1 MNIFESAKRYSQGKT
16 NDFKIWEITWK
27 AWKIVKKYKIW
38 DILNPFR
45 SFHWNKKTSGKIAF
59 KFNHLVSSTKNFL
72 GHCPENPFIKEQQ
85 NYADNTKMISSQVKQ
100 QNIGKEYI
108 WEITVSSFT
117 NQENKCGSNIY
128 RKQAIRSKCR
138 LLVNQEMLL
147 LFTRFSY

>member
-16 NDFKIWEITWK
+16 NDLKIREITWK
-27 AWKIVKKYKIW
+27 VWKIVKKYEIW

-45 SFHWNKKTSGKIAF
+45 FLDGNWKTSGKIAL
-59 KFNHLVSSTKNFL
+59 KFNHLVSSTENVSV
-72 GHCPENPFIKEQQ
+72 HCPENPFIKEQQ

-100 QNIGKEYI
+100 QYIGKEHI
-108 WEITVSSFT
+108 WKITVLSFI
-117 NQENKCGSNIY
+117 NKENKSGSNIY

-138 LLVNQEMLL
+138 LVFNQDMLF